1 MKKVSCDTQFSRT
14 DLGTKYQDFINFTEK
29 SQRKENTI
37 GINSKRKRKTTFLR
51 FLLTYVHVFYHIYTL
66 TFLQHN

>member
-14 DLGTKYQDFINFTEK
+14 GLGTKYQDFLNFTEQ

-37 GINSKRKRKTTFLR
+37 GINSKRKQKTTF
-51 FLLTYVHVFYHIYTL
+51 
-66 TFLQHN
+66 